1 MKNKLVYLLYASV
14 ALVIV
19 LLAYNFYG
27 QATRAITEK
36 TIKPFKSRTIKTY
49 QEEFTTNQTF
59 GYLWGIQEAKKK
71 SDVNETVSLKDANTT
86 TLSVTQEKSKICIA
100 GNCYRFLGFYHK
112 AGVPYI
118 SFYSKNFKK
127 GLQDFTLHQTLDKTL
142 YIKEIKHNRLFIA
155 DTNSS
160 REWQFQLFDVNA
172 TKYKPKENNETDF

>member
-1 MKNKLVYLLYASV
+1 MKNKLVYFLYAFT
-14 ALVIV
+14 ALMVV

-27 QATRAITEK
+27 K
-36 TIKPFKSRTIKTY
+36 TKRTVTDRTIKTLNSQTIKMY
-49 QEEFTTNQTF
+49 QKQFNTNQAF
-59 GYLWGIQEAKKK
+59 GYLWGIQELKEK
-71 SDVNETVSLKDANTT
+71 SDINKTVNQTDINTT
-86 TLSVTQEKSKICIA
+86 ILPVTQEKGKICIA
-100 GNCYRFLGFYHK
+100 DNCYRFLGFYYK
-112 AGVPYI
+112 EGVPFI

-127 GLQDFTLHQTLDKTL
+127 GLQDFTLQQTLDKTL